1 MNFDLT
7 EEQRMIRDTAR
18 EFAGKEVKPAGNFR
32 FMPKPDRCFR
42 RVPVWPPRPNRGD
55 RDFFKSLN

>member
-18 EFAGKEVKPAGNFR
+18 EFAEKEVKPAGNFR
-32 FMPKPDRCFR
+32 SMPKPPMLPARSGPAPGPRQR
-42 RVPVWPPRPNRGD
+42 RSRFVSRV
-55 RDFFKSLN
+55 